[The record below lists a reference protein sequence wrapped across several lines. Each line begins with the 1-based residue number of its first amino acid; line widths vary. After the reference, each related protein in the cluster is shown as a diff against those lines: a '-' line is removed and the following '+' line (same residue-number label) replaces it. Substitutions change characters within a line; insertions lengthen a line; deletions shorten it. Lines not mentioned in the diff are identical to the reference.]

1 VALDT
6 RTRSSIYHKLTPIL
20 GEDDANA
27 LMSEFPG
34 SEGDELVTKSFLR
47 AELSELRAEMAGIR
61 AELTSDMSDLRAEM
75 AGLRAGM
82 SSLET
87 RLTLRMGAMGVV
99 ILSAMFG
106 LKLFA

>member
-6 RTRSSIYHKLTPIL
+6 RTRSSIYRKLTPIL
-20 GEDDANA
+20 GEEDANA

-34 SEGDELVTKSFLR
+34 SEADQLVTTSF
-47 AELSELRAEMAGIR
+47 
-61 AELTSDMSDLRAEM
+61 LRAEM
-75 AGLRAGM
+75 AGLRADM

>member
-1 VALDT
+1 MALDT
-6 RTRSSIYHKLTPIL
+6 RTRSSIYRKLTPIL

-27 LMSEFPG
+27 LMSQFPG

-47 AELSELRAEMAGIR
+47 AE
-61 AELTSDMSDLRAEM
+61 
-75 AGLRAGM
+75 M

-87 RLTLRMGAMGVV
+87 RLTLRIGAMGVV

-106 LKLFA
+106 LKVFA

>member
-6 RTRSSIYHKLTPIL
+6 RTRASIYRKLTPIL
-20 GEDDANA
+20 GEEDANA

-34 SEGDELVTKSFLR
+34 SEGDELVTRSFLR
-47 AELSELRAEMAGIR
+47 AELSDLRAEF
-61 AELTSDMSDLRAEM
+61 SDLRAEFSR
-75 AGLRAGM
+75 LRADM
-82 SSLET
+82 ASLET

-99 ILSAMFG
+99 ILSAMFS

>member
-6 RTRSSIYHKLTPIL
+6 RTRSSIYRKLTPIL
-20 GEDDANA
+20 GKKDANA

-34 SEGDELVTKSFLR
+34 SEGDDLVTKSFLR
-47 AELSELRAEMAGIR
+47 AEIA
-61 AELTSDMSDLRAEM
+61 
-75 AGLRAGM
+75 
-82 SSLET
+82 SLET

>member
-1 VALDT
+1 MRLPRLLHLVGRSPAVALDT
-6 RTRSSIYHKLTPIL
+6 RTRSSIYRKLTPIL

-47 AELSELRAEMAGIR
+47 AELAN
-61 AELTSDMSDLRAEM
+61 
-75 AGLRAGM
+75 
-82 SSLET
+82 LET
-87 RLTLRMGAMGVV
+87 KLTLRVGAMGVV
-99 ILSAMFG
+99 ILSAIFG